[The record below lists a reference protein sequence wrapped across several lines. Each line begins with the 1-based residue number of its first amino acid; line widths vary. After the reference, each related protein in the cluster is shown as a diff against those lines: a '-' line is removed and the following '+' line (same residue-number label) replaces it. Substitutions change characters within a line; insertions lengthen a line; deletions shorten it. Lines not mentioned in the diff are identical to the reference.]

1 MEKPMFYEG
10 EVLLGKLHGKGKIT
24 SPDGKTLEGI
34 FKEGFPEGEATVTL
48 PNGTKYLI
56 EVVDQ
61 KLIRSKKIHPKKE
74 EDPRKSP
81 FRKPKGVDVVDPLPK
96 YSFFPGLF
104 TSE

>member
-61 KLIRSKKIHPKKE
+61 KLVRSKLIQPV
-74 EDPRKSP
+74 DPRKRP
-81 FRKPKGVDVVDPLPK
+81 FRNPNSEGVVEPLPK
-96 YSFFPGLF
+96 HGFFPGLF
-104 TSE
+104 ASE

>member
-34 FKEGFPEGEATVTL
+34 FKEGFPEGEATLTL

-61 KLIRSKKIHPKKE
+61 KLVRSNLIQPL
-74 EDPRKSP
+74 DPRRKP
-81 FRKPKGVDVVDPLPK
+81 FRNPNPENGVNPLPK
-96 YSFFPGLF
+96 HSFFPGLF